1 MAPRAEEAGTSGDR
15 WGWGRLASAQL
26 QSQVETLLWF
36 PVPWALGAVACA
48 LVGLAMLSQVGVGPV
63 LKLFQTH
70 QPKLCRGG
78 PRPPAPVVVGSDLWR
93 KGVTVVGRSKSG
105 LEGN

>member
-1 MAPRAEEAGTSGDR
+1 MAPRSEEAGTSGDR

-36 PVPWALGAVACA
+36 PVSCAPGAVACA
-48 LVGLAMLSQVGVGPV
+48 SVGLAMLSQVGVGPV
-63 LKLFQTH
+63 LKLFQPH
-70 QPKLCRGG
+70 QPQLCRGG
-78 PRPPAPVVVGSDLWR
+78 PRLPAPNVVGSDLWR

-105 LEGN
+105 LEGD